1 MRKGLEKIMDKTDK
15 NLINGDNKPEN
26 KAKNKN
32 KDQEFIHKVLIVDDD
47 EGVGKSIARILKRLK
62 IQFSYAPNA
71 EKALEKIQNAST
83 PFSIIISDQRMP
95 GMKGSELLEHTK
107 KISPDTIR
115 FLITGYSD
123 MDAVLEAINKG
134 AIHRYISKPWDTIE
148 FINAIKTGIK
158 QYELVMEN
166 EQLLRLAKDQ
176 NAKLYELNCEL
187 RKKTEMHQKNIDE
200 LNREIEQLESQIKIQ
215 SENMRK
221 DNTIEEIEALLKQ
234 NDMLDEKKINSLY
247 IELLKDLFEQF
258 QDIAARN
265 GFEMPEIADI

>member
-1 MRKGLEKIMDKTDK
+1 MEKNTIDANNKSV
-15 NLINGDNKPEN
+15 NQDN
-26 KAKNKN
+26 NKN
-32 KDQEFIHKVLIVDDD
+32 RKFTHKVLIVDDD
-47 EGVGKSIARILKRLK
+47 EGVGRSIARILKRLEIK
-62 IQFSYAPNA
+62 FSYVPNA
-71 EKALEKIQNAST
+71 EKALEKIQKTST

-123 MDAVLEAINKG
+123 MDAILEAINKG